1 MENATPIISASAVE
15 AIGTTLGSNI
25 STVAP
30 ALLGVMAVV
39 IVPVVI
45 LKLIRRFSSK

>member
-1 MENATPIISASAVE
+1 MENAIISASAVE
-15 AIGTTLGSNI
+15 AIGTTLSTNI

-45 LKLIRRFSSK
+45 LNLIRKFVHKS